1 MQFFREYYPTNE
13 EFVTLECVW
22 EADKFVLL
30 ERIKKIK
37 MKNLDGDPREDVSLG
52 TSTIQ
57 YQSIEALLA
66 GEQNNYCSLFPFPSL
81 SPCFSLVEKSVSALG
96 FDMNMLLSLLSKEG
110 FPSSF
115 IFLGF
120 IYIYIYI
127 FFFYLFYQIFISTD

>member
-1 MQFFREYYPTNE
+1 
-13 EFVTLECVW
+13 
-22 EADKFVLL
+22 
-30 ERIKKIK
+30 

-120 IYIYIYI
+120 IYIYIYFLLI
-127 FFFYLFYQIFISTD
+127 LSDFYKYWLMSDTLPMTIG